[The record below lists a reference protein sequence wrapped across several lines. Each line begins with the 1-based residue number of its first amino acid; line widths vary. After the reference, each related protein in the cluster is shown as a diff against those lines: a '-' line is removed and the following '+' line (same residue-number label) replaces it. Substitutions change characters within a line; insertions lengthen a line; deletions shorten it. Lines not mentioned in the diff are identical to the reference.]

1 MIYFHINIYQKETQ
15 MKTPEIQADPLL
27 DLKAV
32 QSAYKLNLHT
42 IRTIVND
49 DTMPVTWLGKKRYL
63 RQSDLEDYIAKHTKT
78 STTQTA
84 QEQPVEALTKPVK
97 RSPSKTTDATKKDT
111 HQADSTHLLKA
122 LLHHHPNL
130 RVTLNAVEQRCLKR
144 R

>member
-1 MIYFHINIYQKETQ
+1 
-15 MKTPEIQADPLL
+15 MKTSEIQADPLL

-63 RQSDLEDYIAKHTKT
+63 RQSDLEEYIAKHTQT

-84 QEQPVEALTKPVK
+84 QEEPVEAPTKLVK
-97 RSPSKTTDATKKDT
+97 RSPSKTTDATKKDA
-111 HQADSTHLLKA
+111 HKADSTHLLKA
-122 LLHHHPNL
+122 LLTPSSKPKSDSKRSRAEML
-130 RVTLNAVEQRCLKR
+130 EAEMKR
-144 R
+144 RQKDKNLSAA

>member
-1 MIYFHINIYQKETQ
+1 

-27 DLKAV
+27 DLKAI

-63 RQSDLEDYIAKHTKT
+63 RQSDLEEYIAKHTQT

-84 QEQPVEALTKPVK
+84 QEEPVEAPTKPVK
-97 RSPSKTTDATKKDT
+97 RSPSKTTDATKKDA
-111 HQADSTHLLKA
+111 HKADKTHLLKA
-122 LLHHHPNL
+122 LLTPSSKPKNDSKRSRAEML
-130 RVTLNAVEQRCLKR
+130 EAEMKR
-144 R
+144 RQKAKDLSAA